1 MRKAYNVKK
10 LQPKKRDVEKSK
22 NLKIATNVRLDV
34 DVVAWLRDEAD
45 RLAIPYQT
53 LLNSKLKQCMTQ
65 AQEALTQDQ
74 VRTIVREEIQKV
86 AV

>member
-1 MRKAYNVKK
+1 MRKEYNVKK
-10 LQPKKRDVEKSK
+10 LEPKKRDLEKSK
-22 NLKIATNVRLDV
+22 NLKIATNVRLDI
-34 DVVAWLRDEAD
+34 DVVAWLKDEAD

-65 AQEALTQDQ
+65 AQDALTRDQ
-74 VRTIVREEIQKV
+74 IRAIVREEIQK